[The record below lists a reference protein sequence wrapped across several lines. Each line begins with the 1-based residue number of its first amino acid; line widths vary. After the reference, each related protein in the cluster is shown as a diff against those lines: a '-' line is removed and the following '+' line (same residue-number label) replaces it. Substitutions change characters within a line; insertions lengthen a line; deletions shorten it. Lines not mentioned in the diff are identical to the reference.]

1 MHRKNGSSLS
11 MGRKLNWKVQSQI
24 FLPFLALYYGIFYL
38 MQIALMIVSFSLIAD
53 YISAEKLILTRI
65 ENIDDLYYIVIL
77 VTGVMCLLLLFSIG
91 FLLIG
96 QTTLILQNLTT
107 LESFYDEIFQNV
119 YFIISRILLKNNL
132 LKIT

>member
-11 MGRKLNWKVQSQI
+11 MGRKLHRKVQSQI
-24 FLPFLALYYGIFYL
+24 FLPFFTLYNSICIL
-38 MQIALMIVSFSLIAD
+38 MQIALIIVSFSLIAD
-53 YISAEKLILTRI
+53 YISAEKSILTRI

-77 VTGVMCLLLLFSIG
+77 VTGFMCLLLLFSIG

-119 YFIISRILLKNNL
+119 YFIISRIHLKNNL

>member
-11 MGRKLNWKVQSQI
+11 MGRKLHWKVQSQI

-119 YFIISRILLKNNL
+119 YFIISRIHLKNNL